1 MAVFGGPDGKRID
14 GGPSDRHYEILA
26 SHGRTDAIPVD
37 RRSEFVP
44 QAPQSTGS
52 GYISFKDRFDGGGPG
67 RSGAMFSSKSLDGY
81 GVPLRGYVS
90 QAAINKMQANNPDK
104 FKADFGTGIGG
115 LSNNLGFR
123 PYGSYGQ
130 EQALGSAGTNIG
142 TSGLANIMT
151 GAANPF
157 LQMLGFNNKSM
168 ANPNLPLGA
177 TLGGSPVPMLRP
189 ANFSVPANPISPTT
203 GVSASPQGLP
213 ENAAAPVQAIM
224 NGGLVGL
231 RRYMYGGMV

>member
-26 SHGRTDAIPVD
+26 SHGHTDGVPD
-37 RRSEFVP
+37 KFLP
-44 QAPQSTGS
+44 QAPQSTGG
-52 GYISFKDRFDGGGPG
+52 GYISFKDMFDGGGPG
-67 RSGAMFSSKSLDGY
+67 ASGAMFSSKPLTGY
-81 GVPLRGYVS
+81 DKTASGYIS
-90 QAAINKMQANNPDK
+90 QAAINKVQANNPDK

-142 TSGLANIMT
+142 TSGLANLMA

-157 LQMLGFNNKSM
+157 LQMLGFSNKSM

-177 TLGGSPVPMLRP
+177 ALGSSPVPMLRP
-189 ANFSVPANPISPTT
+189 TNLNTALNQPVPPTPTFEQNEASYSVS
-203 GVSASPQGLP
+203 
-213 ENAAAPVQAIM
+213 PVQAIM

>member
-26 SHGRTDAIPVD
+26 SHGHT
-37 RRSEFVP
+37 EGVP
-44 QAPQSTGS
+44 DKFLPKAPQSTGG
-52 GYISFKDRFDGGGPG
+52 GYTSFKDMFDGGGPG
-67 RSGAMFSSKSLDGY
+67 ASGAMFSSKPLTGY
-81 GVPLRGYVS
+81 DKTASGYIS
-90 QAAINKMQANNPDK
+90 QAAINKVQANNPDK

-130 EQALGSAGTNIG
+130 EAGLPAGQGINIG

-168 ANPNLPLGA
+168 ANPDLPLGA
-177 TLGGSPVPMLRP
+177 LLNPALAPRPVSAPI
-189 ANFSVPANPISPTT
+189 NP
-203 GVSASPQGLP
+203 GVSAPMSGAAVGVPTPLAQSPEP
-213 ENAAAPVQAIM
+213 IQAIM
-224 NGGLVGL
+224 NGGLIGL